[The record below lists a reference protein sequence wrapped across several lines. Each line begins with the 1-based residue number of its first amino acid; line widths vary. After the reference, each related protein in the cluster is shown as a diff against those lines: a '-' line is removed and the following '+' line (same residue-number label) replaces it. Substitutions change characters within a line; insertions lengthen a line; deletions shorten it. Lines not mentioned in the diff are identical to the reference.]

1 MRNILSR
8 TIGVL
13 FLLSLV
19 HGLSAQGGMDY
30 ISGSL
35 EANGN
40 AFIRDARIG
49 AANTPQYDHQLYG
62 GDAWFDL
69 RYTNYGFNVGL
80 RFDVFNNSN
89 LLNPLDSYT
98 GEGIGMWYINKT
110 IGKLDVTAGYIYDQ
124 IGSGMMFRSY
134 EVRSLLID
142 NALIGLKLEYEL
154 SKDWRIKAFTGRQKQ
169 QFEVYRPVVVGGSLE
184 GYFSNDGG
192 EDSRFWSLSPGI
204 GVVNRT
210 LDDATVNELVSDL
223 RTYTP
228 TDSIGVN
235 YNTYAFNAFNTLS
248 VGSFTWYAE
257 AAYKS
262 QEIFF
267 DPFADKTNWDGSTSL
282 GKYRSEDGYLLY
294 SSLSYARGG
303 LGVTFDWRQ
312 MSNFEFRI
320 SPFSQQLQ
328 GLMSFIPPMARQNTF
343 RLNARYN
350 AVPQFL
356 GESAVQL
363 DVNYSLNRKWNF
375 SFNGAFI
382 NDLADNSLYRE
393 LYLDFSYKKPRKYT
407 LMGGMQMQLYNQR
420 VYELKGDA
428 GSVQTIT
435 PFLDFLYKFSR
446 KNSLRVETQYMYTG
460 SDWTGEVKSGDV
472 YREFGDWIFLQA
484 EFSMAPHWM
493 IFASDMYNV
502 VPEKTEDIHYYSF
515 GAAYTKG
522 SNRFSLSWVKQV
534 EGVVCTGGVCRL
546 EPAFNGVRLNVNANF

>member
-1 MRNILSR
+1 MRSNIIFV
-8 TIGVL
+8 IGFSCVL
-13 FLLSLV
+13 AFGV
-19 HGLSAQGGMDY
+19 QGQNGGNY
-30 ISGSL
+30 FSGSL

-62 GDAWFDL
+62 ADAWFDM
-69 RYTNYGFNVGL
+69 RYTQAGFNVGF

-98 GEGIGMWYINKT
+98 GEGIGMWYINKE
-110 IGKLDVTAGYIYDQ
+110 IDKLDVTVGYIYDQ

-134 EVRSLLID
+134 EVRPLLID

-154 SKDWRIKAFTGRQKQ
+154 FPNWRIKAFTGRQKQ
-169 QFEVYRPVVVGGSLE
+169 QFDTYRPVVVGGSFE
-184 GYFSNDGG
+184 GFVSGG
-192 EDSRFWSLSPGI
+192 GGDKTYWSLSPGI
-204 GVVNRT
+204 GMVNRT
-210 LDDATVNELVSDL
+210 LDDATVNNLVSDL

-228 TDSIGVN
+228 VDSVGVN

-248 VGSFTWYAE
+248 VGRFTWYAE

-262 QEIFF
+262 TELFF
-267 DPFADKTNWDGSTSL
+267 DPFAEKTNWDGSTSL
-282 GKYRSEDGYLLY
+282 GKYLSSDGHLLY
-294 SSLSYARGG
+294 SSLSYASGG
-303 LGVTFDWRQ
+303 LGITLDLRQ
-312 MSNFEFRI
+312 MNNFEFRI

-328 GLMSFIPPMARQNTF
+328 GLMNFIPPLARQNTF

-356 GESAVQL
+356 GENAVQL
-363 DVNYSLNRKWNF
+363 DVNYSLSRNLNV
-375 SFNGAFI
+375 SFNGSLI
-382 NDLADNSLYRE
+382 NDLDNNPLYRE
-393 LYLDFSYKKPRKYT
+393 MYFDVAYKKPRSYT
-407 LMGGMQMQLYNQR
+407 LTSGLQMQLYNQR

-428 GSVQTIT
+428 GAVQTIT
-435 PFLDFLYKFSR
+435 PFVDFLYKFSR
-446 KNSLRVETQYMYTG
+446 RHALRVEAQYMYTG
-460 SDWTGEVKSGDV
+460 SDWTGEVKGGDV
-472 YREFGDWIFLQA
+472 YREFGDWMFLQA
-484 EFSMAPHWM
+484 EYSIAPHWT

-515 GAAYTKG
+515 GFAYSKG
-522 SNRFSLSWVKQV
+522 ANRIGLSWVKQV

>member
-1 MRNILSR
+1 MSKHAFTHL
-8 TIGVL
+8 L
-13 FLLSLV
+13 LPFFLCLSL
-19 HGLSAQGGMDY
+19 GMSAQNGIDY

-40 AFIRDARIG
+40 VFVRDERIG

-69 RYTNYGFNVGL
+69 RYTNAGFNVGL

-98 GEGIGMWYINKT
+98 GEGIGMWYINKK

-134 EVRSLLID
+134 EVRPLLID
-142 NALIGLKLEYEL
+142 NALIGLRMEYEL

-184 GYFSNDGG
+184 GYFSGGG
-192 EDSRFWSLSPGI
+192 ENTPFWSFSPGI
-204 GVVNRT
+204 GIVNRT
-210 LDDATVNELVSDL
+210 LDDATVNNLVSDL

-228 TDSIGVN
+228 EDSIGVN
-235 YNTYAFNAFNTLS
+235 YNTYAINIFNTLAI
-248 VGSFTWYAE
+248 GSFTWYAE

-262 QEIFF
+262 REAFF
-267 DPFADKTNWDGSTSL
+267 DPFAEKTNWNGSTSL
-282 GKYRSEDGYLLY
+282 GKYRSGDGHLLY
-294 SSLSYARGG
+294 SSLSYAKGG
-303 LGVTFDWRQ
+303 LGITFDWRQ
-312 MSNFEFRI
+312 MNDFEFRI

-328 GLMSFIPPMARQNTF
+328 GLMNFVPPMARQNTF

-356 GESAVQL
+356 GENAFQL
-363 DVNYSLNRKWNF
+363 DVNYSFSRKLNA
-375 SFNGAFI
+375 SFNGSLI
-382 NDLADNSLYRE
+382 NDLDNNSLYRE
-393 LYLDFSYKKPRKYT
+393 LYVDVSYKKPRKYT
-407 LMGGMQMQLYNQR
+407 LMGGLQMQLYNQV
-420 VYELKGDA
+420 VYELKGNA
-428 GSVQTIT
+428 GKVQTIT
-435 PFLDFLYKFSR
+435 PFADFLYKFSR
-446 KNSLRVETQYMYTG
+446 RNSLRIEAQYMYTG
-460 SDWTGEVKSGDV
+460 SDWSGEAKSGNI
-472 YREFGDWIFLQA
+472 YREFGDWAYLQA
-484 EFSMAPHWM
+484 EFSMAPHWS

-515 GAAYTKG
+515 GAAYSKG
-522 SNRFSLSWVKQV
+522 ANRFSLSWVKQV

-546 EPAFNGVRLNVNANF
+546 EPAFNGVRFNVNANF

>member
-1 MRNILSR
+1 MSNDVFKYLGLI
-8 TIGVL
+8 
-13 FLLSLV
+13 FFLSLSV
-19 HGLSAQGGMDY
+19 GLSGQSGIDY

-40 AFIRDARIG
+40 VFVRDERIG

-69 RYTNYGFNVGL
+69 RYTNAGFNVGL

-98 GEGIGMWYINKT
+98 GEGIGMWYINKK

-134 EVRSLLID
+134 EVRSLMID
-142 NALIGLKLEYEL
+142 NALIGLRMEYQL

-169 QFEVYRPVVVGGSLE
+169 QFEVYSPVVVGGSLE
-184 GYFSNDGG
+184 GYFSGGG
-192 EDSRFWSLSPGI
+192 ENSPFWSFSPGI
-204 GVVNRT
+204 GIVNRT
-210 LDDATVNELVSDL
+210 LDDATVNNLVSDL

-228 TDSIGVN
+228 EDSIGVN
-235 YNTYAFNAFNTLS
+235 YNTYAFNAFNTLA

-262 QEIFF
+262 REAFF
-267 DPFADKTNWDGSTSL
+267 DPFAEKTNWNGSTSL
-282 GKYRSEDGYLLY
+282 GKYRSGDGHLLY
-294 SSLSYARGG
+294 SSLSYAGGG
-303 LGVTFDWRQ
+303 LGITFDWRQ
-312 MSNFEFRI
+312 MNNFEFRI

-328 GLMSFIPPMARQNTF
+328 GLMNFVPPMARQNTF

-356 GESAVQL
+356 GENAFQL
-363 DVNYSLNRKWNF
+363 DVNYAFSRKLNV
-375 SFNGAFI
+375 SFNGSLI
-382 NDLADNSLYRE
+382 NDLDNNSLYRE
-393 LYLDFSYKKPRKYT
+393 LYVDASYKKPRKYT
-407 LMGGMQMQLYNQR
+407 LMGGMQMQLYNQV
-420 VYELKGDA
+420 VYELKGNA

-435 PFLDFLYKFSR
+435 PFVDFLYKFSR
-446 KNSLRVETQYMYTG
+446 RNSLRVEAQYMYTG
-460 SDWTGEVKSGDV
+460 SNWTGEVKSGDV
-472 YREFGDWIFLQA
+472 YREFGDWAYLQA
-484 EFSMAPHWM
+484 EFSMAPHWS

-502 VPEKTEDIHYYSF
+502 VPKKTEDIHYYSF
-515 GAAYTKG
+515 GAAYSKG
-522 SNRFSLSWVKQV
+522 ANRFSLSWVKQV

-546 EPAFNGVRLNVNANF
+546 EPAFNGVRFNVNANF

>member
-1 MRNILSR
+1 MSNHAFTHL
-8 TIGVL
+8 L
-13 FLLSLV
+13 FPFFLCLSL
-19 HGLSAQGGMDY
+19 GMSAQNGIDY

-40 AFIRDARIG
+40 AFVRDERIG

-69 RYTNYGFNVGL
+69 RYTNAGFNVGL

-98 GEGIGMWYINKT
+98 GEGIGMWYINKK

-134 EVRSLLID
+134 EVRPLLID
-142 NALIGLKLEYEL
+142 NALIGLRMEYEL

-184 GYFSNDGG
+184 GYFSGGG
-192 EDSRFWSLSPGI
+192 ENTPFWSFSPGI
-204 GVVNRT
+204 GIVNRT
-210 LDDATVNELVSDL
+210 LDDATVNNLVSDL

-228 TDSIGVN
+228 EDSIGVN
-235 YNTYAFNAFNTLS
+235 YNTYAFNIFNTLAI
-248 VGSFTWYAE
+248 GSFTWYAE

-262 QEIFF
+262 REAFF
-267 DPFADKTNWDGSTSL
+267 DPFAEKTNWNGSTSL
-282 GKYRSEDGYLLY
+282 GKYRSGDGHLLY
-294 SSLSYARGG
+294 SSLSYAKGG
-303 LGVTFDWRQ
+303 LGITFDWRQ
-312 MSNFEFRI
+312 MNDFEFRI

-328 GLMSFIPPMARQNTF
+328 GLMNFVPPMARQNTF

-356 GESAVQL
+356 GENAFQL
-363 DVNYSLNRKWNF
+363 DVNYSFSRKLNA
-375 SFNGAFI
+375 SFNGSLI
-382 NDLADNSLYRE
+382 NDLDNNSLYRE
-393 LYLDFSYKKPRKYT
+393 LYVDVSYKKPRKYT
-407 LMGGMQMQLYNQR
+407 LMGGLQMQLYNQV
-420 VYELKGDA
+420 VYELKGNA
-428 GSVQTIT
+428 GKVQTIT
-435 PFLDFLYKFSR
+435 PFADFLYKFSR
-446 KNSLRVETQYMYTG
+446 RNSLRIEAQYMYTG
-460 SDWTGEVKSGDV
+460 SNWSGEAKSGNI
-472 YREFGDWIFLQA
+472 YREFGDWAYLQA
-484 EFSMAPHWM
+484 EFSMAPHWS

-515 GAAYTKG
+515 GAAYSKG
-522 SNRFSLSWVKQV
+522 ANRFSLSWVKQV

-546 EPAFNGVRLNVNANF
+546 EPAFNGVRFNVNANF

>member
-1 MRNILSR
+1 MRTRIIQYSFFF
-8 TIGVL
+8 VL
-13 FLLSLV
+13 MIATSALL
-19 HGLSAQGGMDY
+19 AQDAMSY

-40 AFIRDARIG
+40 AFIRDERIG

-62 GDAWFDL
+62 GEAWFDL

-124 IGSGMMFRSY
+124 IGSGMMFRTY
-134 EVRSLLID
+134 EVRPLLID

-169 QFEVYRPVVVGGSLE
+169 QFEAYRPVVVGGSLE
-184 GYFSNDGG
+184 GYFSGGGG
-192 EDSRFWSLSPGI
+192 EDGRFWSLSPGI
-204 GVVNRT
+204 GIINRT

-228 TDSIGVN
+228 EDSVGVN

-262 QEIFF
+262 REIFF
-267 DPFADKTNWDGSTSL
+267 DPFAEKTNWDGSTSL
-282 GKYRSEDGYLLY
+282 GKYRSSDGYLLY
-294 SSLSYARGG
+294 SSLSYAYSG
-303 LGVTFDWRQ
+303 LGITFDWRQ
-312 MSNFEFRI
+312 MNSFEFRI

-328 GLMSFIPPMARQNTF
+328 GLMNFIPPMARQNTF

-356 GESAVQL
+356 GENAFQL
-363 DVNYSLNRKWNF
+363 DINYSLNRKWNF
-375 SFNGAFI
+375 SFNGSII
-382 NDLADNSLYRE
+382 NDLDNNPLYRE
-393 LYLDFSYKKPRKYT
+393 VYADFSFKKPRRYT

-446 KNSLRVETQYMYTG
+446 KNSLRIETQYMYTG
-460 SDWTGEVKSGDV
+460 SNWTGEVKGRDV
-472 YREFGDWIFLQA
+472 YREFGDWVFLQA

-515 GAAYTKG
+515 GVAYTKG
-522 SNRFSLSWVKQV
+522 ANRFTLSWVKQV

>member
-1 MRNILSR
+1 MSKHAFTHL
-8 TIGVL
+8 L
-13 FLLSLV
+13 LPFFLCLSL
-19 HGLSAQGGMDY
+19 GMSAQNGIDY

-40 AFIRDARIG
+40 VFVRDERIG

-69 RYTNYGFNVGL
+69 RYTNAGFNVGL

-98 GEGIGMWYINKT
+98 GEGIGMWYINKK

-134 EVRSLLID
+134 EVRPLLID
-142 NALIGLKLEYEL
+142 NALIGLRMEYEL

-184 GYFSNDGG
+184 GYFSGGG
-192 EDSRFWSLSPGI
+192 ENTPFWSFSPGI
-204 GVVNRT
+204 GIVNRT
-210 LDDATVNELVSDL
+210 LDDATVNNLVSDL

-228 TDSIGVN
+228 EDSIGVN
-235 YNTYAFNAFNTLS
+235 YNTYAINIFNTLAI
-248 VGSFTWYAE
+248 GSFTWYAE

-262 QEIFF
+262 REAFF
-267 DPFADKTNWDGSTSL
+267 DPFAEKTNWNGSTSL
-282 GKYRSEDGYLLY
+282 GKYRSGDGHLLY
-294 SSLSYARGG
+294 SSLSYAKGG
-303 LGVTFDWRQ
+303 LGITFDWRQ
-312 MSNFEFRI
+312 MNDFEFRI

-328 GLMSFIPPMARQNTF
+328 GLMNFVPPMARQNTF

-356 GESAVQL
+356 GENAFQL
-363 DVNYSLNRKWNF
+363 DVNYSFSRKLNA
-375 SFNGAFI
+375 SFNGSLI
-382 NDLADNSLYRE
+382 NDLDNNSLYRE
-393 LYLDFSYKKPRKYT
+393 LYVDVSYKKPRKYT
-407 LMGGMQMQLYNQR
+407 LMGGLQMQLYNQV
-420 VYELKGDA
+420 VYELKGNA
-428 GSVQTIT
+428 RKVQTIT
-435 PFLDFLYKFSR
+435 PFADFLYKFSR
-446 KNSLRVETQYMYTG
+446 RNSLRIEAQYMYTG
-460 SDWTGEVKSGDV
+460 SDWSGEAKSGNI
-472 YREFGDWIFLQA
+472 YREFGDWAYLQA
-484 EFSMAPHWM
+484 EFSMAPHWS

-515 GAAYTKG
+515 GAAYSKG
-522 SNRFSLSWVKQV
+522 ANRFSLSWVKQV

-546 EPAFNGVRLNVNANF
+546 EPAFNGVRFNVNANF

>member
-1 MRNILSR
+1 MGNILR
-8 TIGVL
+8 GTIGIL
-13 FLLSLV
+13 FLLFLVQSLS
-19 HGLSAQGGMDY
+19 GQGGMDY

-69 RYTNYGFNVGL
+69 RYTNYGFNVGF

-98 GEGIGMWYINKT
+98 GEGIGMWYVNKT

-154 SKDWRIKAFTGRQKQ
+154 SKDWRVKAFTGRQKQ

-184 GYFSNDGG
+184 GYFSSEGG
-192 EDSRFWSLSPGI
+192 EGSRFWSLSPGI

-228 TDSIGVN
+228 EDSIGVN

-248 VGSFTWYAE
+248 IGSFTWYAE
-257 AAYKS
+257 ASYKS

-267 DPFADKTNWDGSTSL
+267 DPFAEKSNWDGSTSL

-294 SSLSYARGG
+294 SSLSYAQGG

-312 MSNFEFRI
+312 MNNFEFRI

-363 DVNYSLNRKWNF
+363 DVNYSLNRKWNL

-382 NDLADNSLYRE
+382 NDLTGNSLYRE
-393 LYLDFSYKKPRKYT
+393 LYMDFSYKKPRKYT
-407 LMGGMQMQLYNQR
+407 LMGGMQLQLYNQT

-446 KNSLRVETQYMYTG
+446 KKALRVETQYMYTG
-460 SDWTGEVKSGDV
+460 SNWTGEVKGGDV